1 MHWIYVLQC
10 EDNVTYVGETK
21 RLFTRLKEH
30 CKKHTG
36 SVTTHCVNPEKI
48 IGLYRLETATKKKAL
63 ELENSVTEMIMQNKG
78 KYFYK
83 VFGGKYHV
91 GFRPDINPVK
101 DKEFSRPLCNCKMP
115 ADIKEF
121 NDKKYWRCS
130 KKNIWN
136 KLESYVTDKLDFK
149 LQNTCEPCNFYKN
162 V

>member
-1 MHWIYVLQC
+1 MKY
-10 EDNVTYVGETK
+10 NVTYVGETK
-21 RLFTRLKEH
+21 RHFTRLKEH

-63 ELENSVTEMIMQNKG
+63 ELEDTITEMIMQNKG

-101 DKEFSRPLCNCKMP
+101 DKEFLRDRQKMSTLRASFLRHQYTP
-115 ADIKEF
+115 EEVVWNEEKDIHE
-121 NDKKYWRCS
+121 
-130 KKNIWN
+130 I
-136 KLESYVTDKLDFK
+136 
-149 LQNTCEPCNFYKN
+149 
-162 V
+162 